1 MNISRIALDLFPNR
15 LNHQLYNTSSR
26 MFKLTF
32 KQQVLTGFAV
42 SLTFVLISAVSS
54 YLSIKKLNDDAT
66 WQSHTYEVIDKI
78 RETEFYLLN
87 AGTGFRG
94 FVLTQKEK
102 YLAPYT
108 QNVKKIAPAIREL
121 KSLISDNQKQVENT
135 DSLLHYAD
143 LKIADMEL
151 VLSVNKEK
159 GREAAIE
166 IIKTDKGKYYKDK
179 ILKISQQMI
188 AEEFGLLKVRK
199 EEALSSS
206 RQTTIIVILSS
217 VIIFGLILFL
227 LSYIRRTFDQQKNTE
242 NKIRENNV
250 QLESLSAENEQ
261 KNWLLSGA
269 AQVNESMRGEQEM
282 DELSNHIISSVC
294 NYVGS
299 PIGAFFLS
307 NSKNRSLELTGTY
320 AYPLKTRLKYHLGE
334 GLVGQ
339 VAREKKQRV
348 LNDVPS
354 DYVKI
359 SSGLGDTTANC
370 VLLTPI
376 LFENETIAVIEL
388 GLKDAPSEST
398 LLFLRNVA
406 ENIGIAI
413 NSASARII
421 LRELFEQTQQ
431 QAEELE
437 TQQEE
442 LRTTNEE
449 LLHKSEELQASE
461 EELRVQQE
469 ELQQTNAELEEKAQL
484 LEEKNISISQAREA
498 ISLKAQELEVSSKY
512 KSEFLANMSHEL
524 RTPLNSILILARILK
539 ENKPDNLNEDQV
551 KYAGVIQN
559 AGTDLL
565 NLINDI
571 LDLSKIESGK
581 IDLTIEKVTPL
592 DVKRDMD
599 ALFTEVA
606 KNKKINFEIN
616 LLDEL
621 PADFTTDLSR
631 LEQIIKNLLSNA
643 FKFTP
648 EKGTVSLKLA
658 VADKD
663 TSFYANH
670 LKSYKDTI
678 LSIEVKDTG
687 IGIAQDKQSV
697 IFEAFQQED
706 GSTSRKYGGT
716 GLGLSISK
724 ELANILGGE
733 IQITSEQNIGSTF
746 TLFIPQHLEVTAE
759 PDDFNFVELPEA
771 PTITFAQ
778 PLHLNSEKNTLL
790 IVEDDLN
797 FAEILKNYAIEK
809 GFNPILAHSGD
820 VGLELATTSLPNAII
835 LDIMLPVMDGWT
847 ILKKLKSNPI
857 TKHIPV
863 HMMSAGD
870 EKVEKAKKE
879 GAIGFL
885 KKPIEDNELE
895 NAFNLFGQIPD
906 NFILNTVLLVEDQEL
921 QSKIL
926 TQQLIDKGV
935 NVTQAFTGEEALDA
949 LNESSYDCI
958 ILDLNLPDISGFDLL
973 DQIKSQP
980 RLQAIPVVINTAM
993 ELHKDQLDRILH
1005 YSEAMVLKSNK
1016 SNDRLIDEVS
1026 LFMNKLKMEDKKGPS
1041 RRSTEISVTEKSLSG
1056 KKILITDDDMR
1067 NIFALSTALQSYE
1080 MQIVIATNG
1089 REAVEKLE
1097 EVDDIDLVL
1106 MDIMMPEM
1114 DGYEAMT
1121 LIRKKRKFD
1130 SLPIIA
1136 LTAKAMKNDREK
1148 CIDAGASDYISK
1160 PVDIDQ
1166 LLSMM
1171 RVWLS
1176 K

>member
-1 MNISRIALDLFPNR
+1 
-15 LNHQLYNTSSR
+15 
-26 MFKLTF
+26 MFKLSF

-42 SLTFVLISAVSS
+42 TLTFVLISALSS
-54 YLSIKKLNDDAT
+54 YLSIRRLNDDAA
-66 WQSHTYEVIDKI
+66 WQAHTYEVMDKI
-78 RETEFYLLN
+78 RETDFYLLN
-87 AGTGFRG
+87 SGLGLRG
-94 FVLTQKEK
+94 YVLTQKEK
-102 YLAPYT
+102 YLTPYI
-108 QNVKKIAPAIREL
+108 QNVKKIVPAIKDL
-121 KSLISDNQKQVENT
+121 KILVNDNPSQSDKV
-135 DSLLHYAD
+135 DSLMHYAE
-143 LKIADMEL
+143 LRIADMEL
-151 VLSVNKEK
+151 IMSAIRAQ
-159 GREAAIE
+159 GRDAAIN
-166 IIKTDKGKYYKDK
+166 IILTDKGKNYNDQM
-179 ILKISQQMI
+179 LKISQNMI
-188 AEEFGLLKVRK
+188 NEEMILLKKRK
-199 EEALSSS
+199 SAAQESSK
-206 RQTTIIVILSS
+206 QTELIVILSS

-227 LSYIRRTFDQQKNTE
+227 LSYIRRTFDQQKETE
-242 NKIRENNV
+242 IKIRENNT
-250 QLESLSAENEQ
+250 QLETLSAENEQ

-269 AQVNESMRGEQEM
+269 AKVNESLRGEQEM
-282 DELSNHIISSVC
+282 DELSNHIISSIC
-294 NYVGS
+294 SYVDA
-299 PIGAFFLS
+299 PIGAVFLS
-307 NSKNRSLELTGTY
+307 NSKNKSLELTGAY
-320 AYPLKTRLKYHLGE
+320 AYPLSKQKVRYQLGD

-339 VAREKKQRV
+339 VAAEKKQK
-348 LNDVPS
+348 LLSDVPN

-359 SSGLGDTTANC
+359 SSGLGNTNPNFI
-370 VLLTPI
+370 LLTPI
-376 LFENETIAVIEL
+376 LFENETIAVVEL
-388 GLKDAPSEST
+388 GLKDAPNEST
-398 LLFLRNVA
+398 LLFLKSVA

-413 NSASARII
+413 NSALSRII

-449 LLHKSEELQASE
+449 LLQKSEELQASE

-484 LEEKNISISQAREA
+484 LEEKNVSISQAREA

-581 IDLTIEKVTPL
+581 IDLAIEKVTPQ

-606 KNKKINFEIN
+606 KNKKIKFEID
-616 LLDEL
+616 LSAQL
-621 PADFTTDLSR
+621 PANLTTDLSR
-631 LEQIIKNLLSNA
+631 MEQIVKNLLSNA

-648 EKGTVSLKLA
+648 EKGSVILSLG
-658 VADKD
+658 VADK
-663 TSFYANH
+663 TTQFYSNQ
-670 LKSYKDTI
+670 LNGYTGTI
-678 LSIEVKDTG
+678 LSIGVKDTG
-687 IGIAQDKQSV
+687 IGIPADKQNV
-697 IFEAFQQED
+697 IFEAFQQAD

-733 IQITSEQNIGSTF
+733 IQIQSEQNVGSTF
-746 TLFIPQHLEVTAE
+746 TLFIPQHLEIHTE
-759 PDDFNFVELPEA
+759 IEEA
-771 PTITFAQ
+771 PLVEQHREPSITFAQ
-778 PLHLNSEKNTLL
+778 PLKINGDKNTLL

-797 FAEILKNYAIEK
+797 FAEILKNYAIKK
-809 GFNPILAHSGD
+809 GFNPVLAHSGD
-820 VGLELATTSLPNAII
+820 VGLDLATTMLPNAII

-885 KKPIEDNELE
+885 KKPIGEDELA
-895 NAFNLFGQIPD
+895 NAFHLIAQIPD
-906 NFILNTVLLVEDQEL
+906 DFILNRVLLIEDQEL

-926 TQQLIDKGV
+926 TQQLLDRGV
-935 NVTQAFTGEEALDA
+935 KVTQAFTGEEALTA
-949 LNESSYDCI
+949 LNESTFDCI

-973 DQIKSQP
+973 DKIKSQP
-980 RLQAIPVVINTAM
+980 KLQTVPVVINTAM
-993 ELHKDQLDRILH
+993 ELQKEQMDRILH

-1026 LFMNKLKMEDKKGPS
+1026 LFMNKLKTEEKK
-1041 RRSTEISVTEKSLSG
+1041 STPKKNTRILVEEKSLAG
-1056 KKILITDDDMR
+1056 KKILITEDDMR

-1089 REAVEKLE
+1089 KEAIEKLD

-1114 DGYEAMT
+1114 DGYEAMS
-1121 LIRKKRKFD
+1121 LIRKKKRF
-1130 SLPIIA
+1130 SVLPIIA

-1148 CIDAGASDYISK
+1148 CIEAGANDYISK
-1160 PVDIDQ
+1160 PVDIDE

>member
-1 MNISRIALDLFPNR
+1 
-15 LNHQLYNTSSR
+15 
-26 MFKLTF
+26 MFKLSF
-32 KQQVLTGFAV
+32 KQKVITGFAI
-42 SLTFVLISAVSS
+42 SLTFVLISAISS
-54 YLSIKKLNDDAT
+54 YLSIRKLNDDAA
-66 WQSHTYEVIDKI
+66 WQVHNYEVIDKI
-78 RETEFYLLN
+78 RESEFYLLN
-87 AGTGFRG
+87 SGIGFRG
-94 FVLTQKEK
+94 YILTQREK
-102 YLAPYT
+102 YLVPYT
-108 QNVKKIAPAIREL
+108 QSVKKIIPTMIAL
-121 KSLISDNQKQVENT
+121 KLLVSDNPYQEKRV
-135 DSLLHYAD
+135 DSLMYYAD

-151 VLSVNKEK
+151 VISTNKTQ
-159 GREAAIE
+159 GRDAAINV
-166 IIKTDKGKYYKDK
+166 ILTDRGKYYKDQ
-179 ILKISQQMI
+179 ILRISQKMI
-188 AEEFGLLKVRK
+188 NDELNLLKKRK
-199 EEALSSS
+199 ADAYSSSKQTTLIVMLSS
-206 RQTTIIVILSS
+206 I
-217 VIIFGLILFL
+217 IIFGLILFL
-227 LSYIRRTFDQQKNTE
+227 LSYIRRTFDQQKETE
-242 NKIRENNV
+242 IQIRENNT
-250 QLESLSAENEQ
+250 QLEILSEENEQ
-261 KNWLLSGA
+261 KNWLLLGVA
-269 AQVNESMRGEQEM
+269 KVNESLRGEQELH
-282 DELSNHIISSVC
+282 ELSNHIITSIC
-294 NYVGS
+294 NYVDA
-299 PIGAFFLS
+299 PIGAIFLS
-307 NSKNRSLELTGTY
+307 NAKDKSLELTGTY
-320 AYPLKTRLKYHLGE
+320 AYPLKKQKERYHLGD

-339 VAREKKQRV
+339 AALEKTQK
-348 LNDVPS
+348 LLSDIPN

-359 SSGLGDTTANC
+359 NSGLGNTLPNFIF
-370 VLLTPI
+370 LMPI

-388 GLKDAPSEST
+388 GLKDVPKKS
-398 LLFLRNVA
+398 LHLFLESVG
-406 ENIGIAI
+406 ENIGISI
-413 NSASARII
+413 NSAFSRII
-421 LRELFEQTQQ
+421 LSDLLVQTQQ

-442 LRTTNEE
+442 LRATNEE
-449 LLHKSEELQASE
+449 LIQKSEELQVSE

-484 LEEKNISISQAREA
+484 LEEKNISINDAREA

-581 IDLTIEKVTPL
+581 IDLTIEKVTPQ
-592 DVKRDMD
+592 DVKRDME

-606 KNKKINFEIN
+606 KNKKIKFEVD
-616 LLDEL
+616 LSSEL
-621 PADFTTDLSR
+621 PINFTTDVGR

-648 EKGTVSLKLA
+648 QQGTVSVRLTKAAESTPFYSNQLKA
-658 VADKD
+658 
-663 TSFYANH
+663 
-670 LKSYKDTI
+670 YKNTI

-687 IGIAQDKQSV
+687 IGIPVLKQNI
-697 IFEAFQQED
+697 IFEAFQQAD

-733 IQITSEQNIGSTF
+733 IQIKSEQNVGSTF
-746 TLFIPQHLEVTAE
+746 TLFIPQHLKID
-759 PDDFNFVELPEA
+759 PDSEQLGVVAPPEIS
-771 PTITFAQ
+771 PITFTQ
-778 PLHLNSEKNTLL
+778 PLKINPDKNTLL

-820 VGLELATTSLPNAII
+820 VALDIATKELPDAII

-847 ILKKLKSNPI
+847 ILKKLKNNPI
-857 TKHIPV
+857 TKHIPI

-870 EKVEKAKKE
+870 EKSETAKKE

-885 KKPIEDNELE
+885 RKPIGEDELAA
-895 NAFNLFGQIPD
+895 AFNLFSQIPD
-906 NFILNTVLLVEDQEL
+906 DYILNKVLLIEDQEL
-921 QSKIL
+921 QSSIL
-926 TQQLIDKGV
+926 TQQLLAKGV
-935 NVTQAFTGEEALDA
+935 DVVQAFTGKEALQF
-949 LNESSYDCI
+949 LKEFSFDCI
-958 ILDLNLPDISGFDLL
+958 ILDLNLPDLSGFDLL
-973 DQIKSQP
+973 DQIKAQP
-980 RLQAIPVVINTAM
+980 ALATIPVVINTAM
-993 ELHKDQLDRILH
+993 ELQKDQLERIMH
-1005 YSEAMVLKSNK
+1005 YSEAMVLKSSK

-1026 LFMNKLKMEDKKGPS
+1026 LFMNKLKVESKKNTVKANKDV
-1041 RRSTEISVTEKSLSG
+1041 STLEKSFAG

-1067 NIFALSTALQSYE
+1067 NIFALSTALQSYD
-1080 MQIVIATNG
+1080 MQIVIANNG
-1089 REAVEKLE
+1089 REAIAKLNE
-1097 EVDDIDLVL
+1097 ISDIDLVL

-1121 LIRKKRKFD
+1121 LIRKEKNFAA
-1130 SLPIIA
+1130 LPIIA

-1148 CIDAGASDYISK
+1148 CIEAGANDYISK
-1160 PVDIDQ
+1160 PVDIDE

>member
-1 MNISRIALDLFPNR
+1 
-15 LNHQLYNTSSR
+15 
-26 MFKLTF
+26 MFKLSF

-42 SLTFVLISAVSS
+42 SLAFVLISAISS
-54 YLSIKKLNDDAT
+54 YLSIQKLADSAE

-78 RETEFYLLN
+78 RETEVFVLN
-87 AGTGFRG
+87 SGIGFRG
-94 FVLTQKEK
+94 YILTQREK
-102 YLAPYT
+102 YLKPFT
-108 QNVKKIAPAIREL
+108 QNVTKISPTIRDL
-121 KSLISDNQKQVENT
+121 KLLITDNPIQLDRA
-135 DSLLHYAD
+135 DSLAHYAE
-143 LKIADMEL
+143 LKIADMRHVISLQQQQDHEGAL
-151 VLSVNKEK
+151 K
-159 GREAAIE
+159 AIL
-166 IIKTDKGKYYKDK
+166 TDRGKFYKDQ
-179 ILKISQQMI
+179 ILRISQQMI
-188 AEEFGLLKVRK
+188 NTEMNLLKKRK
-199 EEALSSS
+199 ADTISSS
-206 RQTTIIVILSS
+206 RQTTLVVVLSS
-217 VIIFGLILFL
+217 IIIFGLVLFL
-227 LSYIRRTFDQQKNTE
+227 LSYIRRTFDQQKETE
-242 NKIRENNV
+242 FKIRENNL
-250 QLESLSAENEQ
+250 QLEALSTENEQ

-269 AQVNESMRGEQEM
+269 TLVNESLRGEQEM
-282 DELSNHIISSVC
+282 DELSNHIISSIC
-294 NYVGS
+294 NYVDAQ
-299 PIGAFFLS
+299 IGAIFLS
-307 NSKNRSLELTGTY
+307 NAKDRSLELTGAY
-320 AYPLKTRLKYHLGE
+320 AYPLKKLRERYHLGD

-339 VAREKKQRV
+339 VAVEKIQK
-348 LNDVPS
+348 LLSDVPN

-359 SSGLGDTTANC
+359 QSGIGETTPKFI
-370 VLLTPI
+370 LLTPI
-376 LFENETIAVIEL
+376 LFENETIAIIEL
-388 GLKDAPSEST
+388 GLKDAPKEST
-398 LLFLRNVA
+398 LLFLKSIA

-413 NSASARII
+413 NSAFARIQ

-431 QAEELE
+431 QTEELE

-484 LEEKNISISQAREA
+484 LEEKNLSISQAREA

-539 ENKPDNLNEDQV
+539 ENKPDNLNEDQI

-581 IDLTIEKVTPL
+581 IDLTLEKAAPL
-592 DVKRDMD
+592 DIKRDMES
-599 ALFTEVA
+599 LFAEVA
-606 KNKKINFEIN
+606 KSKKIKFDIN
-616 LLDEL
+616 LSPQL
-621 PADFTTDLSR
+621 PVDLTTDVAR

-648 EKGTVSLKLA
+648 EHGSVTLSLSPADSTPFYSEQLKAA
-658 VADKD
+658 VGKIIA
-663 TSFYANH
+663 
-670 LKSYKDTI
+670 
-678 LSIEVKDTG
+678 IEIKDTG
-687 IGIAQDKQSV
+687 IGISEDKQSV
-697 IFEAFQQED
+697 IFEAFKQAD

-724 ELANILGGE
+724 ELANLLGGE
-733 IQITSEQNIGSTF
+733 IQIRSEQNMGSTF
-746 TLFIPQHLEVTAE
+746 TLFIPQHLEISESTPVEEVT
-759 PDDFNFVELPEA
+759 NIELPQS
-771 PTITFAQ
+771 PSITFTQ
-778 PLHLNSEKNTLL
+778 PLKIKTDKNTLL

-797 FAEILKNYAIEK
+797 FAEILKTYAIEK
-809 GFNPILAHSGD
+809 GFSPILAHSGD
-820 VGLELATTSLPNAII
+820 DGLELAISNLPDAII

-870 EKVEKAKKE
+870 EKIEKAKKE

-885 KKPIEDNELE
+885 KKPIGEDELAT
-895 NAFNLFGQIPD
+895 AFHLLGQIP
-906 NFILNTVLLVEDQEL
+906 NHEALSKVLLIEDQEL

-926 TQQLIDKGV
+926 TQQLLDSGV
-935 NVTQAFTGEEALDA
+935 EVTQAFTGEEALAA
-949 LNESSYDCI
+949 LKESAYDCI
-958 ILDLNLPDISGFDLL
+958 ILDLNLPDVSGFDLL
-973 DQIKSQP
+973 DQIKSLP
-980 RLQAIPVVINTAM
+980 KLQHIPVVINTAM
-993 ELHKDQLDRILH
+993 ELQKEQMDRILH

-1026 LFMNKLKMEDKKGPS
+1026 LFMNKLKTEQKRHIPKP
-1041 RRSTEISVTEKSLSG
+1041 STESIITEKSLSG
-1056 KKILITDDDMR
+1056 KKILVADDDMR
-1067 NIFALSTALQSYE
+1067 NIFALSTALQAYD

-1097 EVDDIDLVL
+1097 EIQDIDLIL

-1121 LIRKKRKFD
+1121 LIRKNKSFAR
-1130 SLPIIA
+1130 LPIIA

-1148 CIDAGASDYISK
+1148 CIEAGANDYISK
-1160 PVDIDQ
+1160 PVDIDE